1 MKIPF
6 PQNPEHGKDSWLQF
20 WNDSL
25 QGYSPIS
32 HAGDKSI
39 SGRSHRS
46 DTLIRET
53 SFQEMQARL
62 QVILENL
69 PIIAFTLDTDGT
81 VMFFEGQG
89 TEVFG
94 IKFARIVGKSV
105 FRHPIFHRN
114 SQHRHYFERA
124 LRGEKCSWVMTVR
137 DRAVEVK
144 CNPLRNEQEQLI
156 GVIGVA
162 QDVTERTHNEKRLL
176 HQATHDSLT
185 GLPNRRLFHERLD
198 RALKK
203 ARRDERQVAVL
214 FLDLDNFKIIND
226 TLGHQ
231 SGDLLLIRV
240 AQRIRLAVVE
250 GFSLN
255 GQNICCGVS
264 IGIVFSTIESNV
276 DETLRHADIA
286 MYQSK
291 EDRKGHHTVFEAP
304 MVNYLDERLTLES
317 DLRSAL
323 SNDQLVL
330 HYQPIVA
337 LETDQTTGLESN
349 RVTGVEALV
358 RWNHP
363 EMGLLPPSRFLAIA
377 EAAGLAISLDYWVLR
392 TACEHIG
399 QWNTQ
404 HPDKAL
410 SVSVNIS
417 PHQFRSSDLDRA
429 IAMILGTTKLTPEKL
444 TLEITEGVMLQ
455 NPEQVIEVLKRI
467 KTTGVQI
474 AIDDFGTG
482 YSSMAYLSTLPV
494 DILKIDR
501 SFITPIGEKPESK
514 AVLGAIMQLARAF
527 SLRVTGEGVETKAQI
542 DALRQLDCDHVQ
554 GYLFAPP
561 LTNSEL
567 LEFMTDGK

>member
-1 MKIPF
+1 
-6 PQNPEHGKDSWLQF
+6 
-20 WNDSL
+20 
-25 QGYSPIS
+25 
-32 HAGDKSI
+32 
-39 SGRSHRS
+39 
-46 DTLIRET
+46 
-53 SFQEMQARL
+53 MQARL
-62 QVILENL
+62 QVILDNL

-81 VMFFEGQG
+81 VMFFEGKG
-89 TEVFG
+89 TEFFG
-94 IKFARIVGKSV
+94 IKSARIVGKSV
-105 FRHPIFHRN
+105 FRHPIFHRT

-124 LRGEKCSWVMTVR
+124 LRGEKCSWVMMVR
-137 DRAVEVK
+137 DRAVEVR
-144 CNPLRNEQEQLI
+144 CNPLKDEHDQLI

-162 QDVTERTHNEKRLL
+162 QDVTERTQSEQRLL

-185 GLPNRRLFHERLD
+185 GLPNRRLFHQRLD
-198 RALKK
+198 QALKRAK
-203 ARRDERQVAVL
+203 RDERQVAVL

-231 SGDLLLIRV
+231 AGDLLLTRISQRLIALLGEGRLLARLGGDEFTILV
-240 AQRIRLAVVE
+240 EHFSSPQSVEQLAERIRLAVVE

-264 IGIVFSTIESNV
+264 IGIVFSTVESDV

-304 MVNYLDERLTLES
+304 MLDYLDERLALES

-323 SNDQLVL
+323 PNDQLVL

-337 LETDQTTGLESN
+337 LEIDKTTGIESN

-392 TACEHIG
+392 TACEYIG
-399 QWNTQ
+399 EWNTQ
-404 HPDKAL
+404 HPDKTL

-417 PHQFRSSDLDRA
+417 PNQFRSSDLDRA
-429 IAMILGTTKLTPEKL
+429 IAMILSTTKLAPEKL

-455 NPEQVIEVLKRI
+455 NPEQVIQILKRI
-467 KTTGVQI
+467 KALGVQI

-514 AVLGAIMQLARAF
+514 AVVGAIMQLARAF
-527 SLRVTGEGVETKAQI
+527 ALRVTGEGVETKAQI

-567 LEFMTDGK
+567 LEFMTDDK